1 MLTHG
6 PASKDL
12 MRRMNRSL
20 VLNTIRLEGP
30 ISRAQIARQRG
41 LSAATVSDLVA
52 ELIRD
57 DLVFEREW
65 FGEAM
70 FEAIEA
76 YTMRD
81 LGPTV
86 PVYII
91 ELENLA
97 WARSAAGLVLRTVF
111 HSPIY
116 KQDIN
121 LEI

>member
-1 MLTHG
+1 
-6 PASKDL
+6 
-12 MRRMNRSL
+12 
-20 VLNTIRLEGP
+20 
-30 ISRAQIARQRG
+30 
-41 LSAATVSDLVA
+41 
-52 ELIRD
+52 
-57 DLVFEREW
+57 
-65 FGEAM
+65 M

>member
-1 MLTHG
+1 
-6 PASKDL
+6 